1 MKHEIIPVG
10 PLSTNCHLVFDE
22 NKRELFLIDPGAEP
36 EKIIR
41 AAKKYDFASAR
52 ILLTHAHID
61 HISGCGQVAGELG
74 VAEVE
79 LSPADI
85 PMYNSEDN
93 HFFPYFPRAVN
104 LPPGVPFRPMAIGT
118 ILELPGHTQG
128 GSGIL
133 FDDGESKFL
142 LSGDTI
148 FNCSIGRTDLPG
160 GNYGMLIS
168 SIRTQILTLPE
179 DLEIFPGHGTSTTVG
194 NERVN
199 NPFLSMR

>member
-1 MKHEIIPVG
+1 
-10 PLSTNCHLVFDE
+10 
-22 NKRELFLIDPGAEP
+22 
-36 EKIIR
+36 
-41 AAKKYDFASAR
+41 
-52 ILLTHAHID
+52 
-61 HISGCGQVAGELG
+61 
-74 VAEVE
+74 
-79 LSPADI
+79 
-85 PMYNSEDN
+85 MYNSEDN